1 MLILLFKIYNNQG
14 NSQQLDF
21 ISIYFLRLL
30 NLILI
35 DCRDNDKFIIDWVVG
50 IVYKK
55 QFEIFTLKFYK
66 SFKMEAIENNYKDDG
81 IKYKLYI

>member
-1 MLILLFKIYNNQG
+1 LLILLFKIYNNQG